1 MQLLSYVA
9 LALIIDTTVII
20 HAFSFHQNPSSVPSI
35 IFDRTTFLS
44 CSTSNT
50 DITSIEPYVGPVGN
64 IADMEGGIAVEELAL
79 NVLTGPSLVA
89 SGGRGLFLCIYD
101 DDGDDDEDEDYS
113 NNTEYEGAV
122 EEIIIPQGT
131 PICGYARGYFTDQQ
145 EGDKSV
151 GFLFNKENSAN
162 VTAVFYNQKLMTL
175 GDAVWSVYNE
185 EWRAERAE
193 ENNNTDTDS
202 SNNLLFGHTVT
213 VNADTGDI
221 EIKADQEFLS
231 RIFIPDTPEENQFAA
246 TSLGVYANDLAYDPN
261 SNETQYFENS
271 EKNNILE
278 LVWRLAKDEITG
290 TLVPTWPVVVARQ
303 DFRLLNTVPMEVG
316 LQYGYN
322 YWNAVAKEGTSKY
335 IISD

>member
-1 MQLLSYVA
+1 M
-9 LALIIDTTVII
+9 
-20 HAFSFHQNPSSVPSI
+20 
-35 IFDRTTFLS
+35 
-44 CSTSNT
+44 
-50 DITSIEPYVGPVGN
+50 
-64 IADMEGGIAVEELAL
+64 
-79 NVLTGPSLVA
+79 
-89 SGGRGLFLCIYD
+89 
-101 DDGDDDEDEDYS
+101 
-113 NNTEYEGAV
+113 

-162 VTAVFYNQKLMTL
+162 VTAVFYNQTLMTL

-185 EWRAERAE
+185 EWRARAAE
-193 ENNNTDTDS
+193 DENNNTDDS
-202 SNNLLFGHTVT
+202 SNNLLFGHTVK

-221 EIKADQEFLS
+221 KIKADQEFLS

-335 IISD
+335 ILSD

>member
-9 LALIIDTTVII
+9 LALIDTTVIV
-20 HAFSFHQNPSSVPSI
+20 HAFSPYQNPSVPS
-35 IFDRTTFLS
+35 IFDRTTFF

-50 DITSIEPYVGPVGN
+50 DIIEPYVGPVGS
-64 IADMEGGIAVEELAL
+64 IADMEGGIAVGELAL

-89 SGGRGLFLCIYD
+89 SGRGLFLCIYD
-101 DDGDDDEDEDYS
+101 DDGDDDEDS
-113 NNTEYEGAV
+113 NTEGGAV

-131 PICGYARGYFTDQQ
+131 PVCGYARGYFTDQQ

-151 GFLFNKENSAN
+151 GFLFQEHSAN

-175 GDAVWSVYNE
+175 GDAVWSVYE
-185 EWRAERAE
+185 EGRAAE
-193 ENNNTDTDS
+193 ENNTDDS
-202 SNNLLFGHTVT
+202 SINLLFGHTVT

-231 RIFIPDTPEENQFAA
+231 RIFIPDTPEESQFAA
-246 TSLGVYANDLAYDPN
+246 TSLGVYANDLAYDPD
-261 SNETQYFENS
+261 SNEEQYFENS

-278 LVWRLAKDEITG
+278 LVWRLAKDEISG

-322 YWNAVAKEGTSKY
+322 YWDAVAKEGTSKY
-335 IISD
+335 ISD